1 MHTHVCI
8 YVCVYVMY
16 VFVFIY
22 YYYLLF
28 EGRGGSFFKKYLKAQ
43 KAKHDISLSLSLP
56 TRSNRLPATAIYID
70 ADVRLKHCDVIS
82 GN

>member
-1 MHTHVCI
+1 MHTYVCI
-8 YVCVYVMY
+8 YVCMYVMY

-28 EGRGGSFFKKYLKAQ
+28 EGGGGSFFKKYLKAQ
-43 KAKHDISLSLSLP
+43 KAKHDISLSISTP
-56 TRSNRLPATAIYID
+56 RSNRLPATAIYID
-70 ADVRLKHCDVIS
+70 ADVRLKHGDVIS

>member
-1 MHTHVCI
+1 
-8 YVCVYVMY
+8 MY

-22 YYYLLF
+22 LR
-28 EGRGGSFFKKYLKAQ
+28 EGGSFFKKYLKAQ
-43 KAKHDISLSLSLP
+43 KAKHDISLSLSTP
-56 TRSNRLPATAIYID
+56 RSNRLPATAIYID